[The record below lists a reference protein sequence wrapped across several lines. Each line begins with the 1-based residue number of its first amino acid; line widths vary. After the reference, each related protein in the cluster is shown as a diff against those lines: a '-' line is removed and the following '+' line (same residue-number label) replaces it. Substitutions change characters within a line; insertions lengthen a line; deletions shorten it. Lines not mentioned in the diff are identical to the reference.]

1 MRKEVVLAII
11 IGLILGG
18 IILFGIKIAN
28 QSAKEAAA
36 PTTPSGQIA
45 SPTPIPAAV
54 KSNLSLTE
62 PINHAVVNT
71 SSVKISGKT
80 LPASAIAIES
90 EADDALLTAD
100 GDGNFTTDFKL
111 SGGENL
117 ITVTVLLP
125 DQKIETVDVSVVY
138 STAKLSYLT
147 TADPTD
153 VPIATDSQT
162 IVEKTYEDVLQK
174 AKDNIKQTEAV
185 LDAKADRN
193 RLVGYA
199 GAITDIKQGVFSL
212 DSRGNTLQV
221 SYDTKTTII
230 KEGSPLKPELLAVG
244 DMTLVIGNPTGT
256 TDIIAAKRIVI
267 YQEIAPK
274 YIKKTIFSPIVK
286 IDTKKKILT
295 LRVDDKNQ
303 EVSLGK
309 LIKFDLTTLTLDQ
322 KVFGIIMTGVNS
334 SITTLIQGKIF

>member
-1 MRKEVVLAII
+1 MLLSNSLSLCVKVVLAII

-45 SPTPIPAAV
+45 SLPHSGRRQ
-54 KSNLSLTE
+54 SNLSLTE

-80 LPASAIAIES
+80 LPASAIAIG

-174 AKDNIKQTEAV
+174 AKDNGKQTEV

-230 KEGSPLKPELLAVG
+230 KEGSPSTRTSRG
-244 DMTLVIGNPTGT
+244 
-256 TDIIAAKRIVI
+256 R
-267 YQEIAPK
+267 
-274 YIKKTIFSPIVK
+274 
-286 IDTKKKILT
+286 
-295 LRVDDKNQ
+295 R
-303 EVSLGK
+303 
-309 LIKFDLTTLTLDQ
+309 
-322 KVFGIIMTGVNS
+322 
-334 SITTLIQGKIF
+334 